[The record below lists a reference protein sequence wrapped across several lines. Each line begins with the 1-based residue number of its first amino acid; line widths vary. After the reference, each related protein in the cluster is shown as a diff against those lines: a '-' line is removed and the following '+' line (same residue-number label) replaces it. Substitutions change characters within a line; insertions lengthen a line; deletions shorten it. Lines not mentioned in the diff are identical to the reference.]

1 MNATP
6 SVSVPAAPAQASAA
20 GASGANNAAP
30 ADGSVVGEFAAMLE
44 ALSMTPPVGSTPLPA
59 AEIESDVAAGEEAG
73 ASEAA
78 GESGIAALASGW
90 PWLGLQVAA
99 PAEPASG
106 TTGTAG
112 TSAKDASPVEGL
124 TGRTTAPN
132 VAASTQPA
140 LQAAGAPAFPPRGGK
155 PSQAQAAD
163 AQLPLA
169 FAPTAET
176 ARAEK
181 PAPLTDAAS
190 SLAPTAAAI
199 SPSLSP
205 ATHAAPVH
213 QAALPSRPGEPA
225 FATDLAAEVR
235 VMVEGGLQE
244 AELSL
249 HPAELGPIQVQL
261 RVNGGSADIS
271 LVAANGF
278 TRDGLAQALPEL
290 REMLAS
296 QGLQLGQAGV
306 DAGRDGRGFDDA
318 QARQESRGQGS
329 AGPAREA
336 SVAPAAPRRVAAR
349 SLLDLYA

>member
-6 SVSVPAAPAQASAA
+6 SVASAPSA
-20 GASGANNAAP
+20 PGQAAAATGANNAAP
-30 ADGSVVGEFAAMLE
+30 ADGSAVGEFAAMLE
-44 ALSMTPPVGSTPLPA
+44 ALAMTPIA
-59 AEIESDVAAGEEAG
+59 APPQAAVAEVEGDAVAGEEAV

-99 PAEPASG
+99 PAEPA
-106 TTGTAG
+106 TG
-112 TSAKDASPVEGL
+112 TSAKDAAPVEGL
-124 TGRTTAPN
+124 TGRTSAPN
-132 VAASTQPA
+132 VAAATAPA
-140 LQAAGAPAFPPRGGK
+140 LQAAGAPDFATRGK
-155 PSQAQAAD
+155 ALPAQAAD
-163 AQLPLA
+163 AQLPLV

-190 SLAPTAAAI
+190 VLAPTAAAI

-278 TRDGLAQALPEL
+278 TRDGLAQALPQL

-306 DAGRDGRGFDDA
+306 DAGRDGRGFTDA
-318 QARQESRGQGS
+318 PPRQESRGPG
-329 AGPAREA
+329 A
-336 SVAPAAPRRVAAR
+336 SVSSRETGVVAPAPRRVAAR

>member
-1 MNATP
+1 MNATT
-6 SVSVPAAPAQASAA
+6 SVSCAPSAPPQACA
-20 GASGANNAAP
+20 ASGANHTAP
-30 ADGSVVGEFAAMLE
+30 GDGSAVGEFAAMLE
-44 ALSMTPPVGSTPLPA
+44 ALAMTPVAEPSQAVV
-59 AEIESDVAAGEEAG
+59 AEIEGDPVAGEEAG
-73 ASEAA
+73 ASEAG
-78 GESGIAALASGW
+78 GENGIAALASGW

-99 PAEPASG
+99 PEAPPPA
-106 TTGTAG
+106 TGTG
-112 TSAKDASPVEGL
+112 AKDAPSVQALAGQSG
-124 TGRTTAPN
+124 TQN
-132 VAASTQPA
+132 VAAATAPA
-140 LQAAGAPAFPPRGGK
+140 LQAAAAPDFAPRGK

-169 FAPTAET
+169 FAPVAESS
-176 ARAEK
+176 RAES
-181 PAPLTDAAS
+181 PAPLKDAAS
-190 SLAPTAAAI
+190 VLAPTAAAI

-205 ATHAAPVH
+205 ATPAAPAH

-235 VMVEGGLQE
+235 VMVEGGWQE

-261 RVNGGSADIS
+261 RVNGGSADIT
-271 LVAANGF
+271 LAAANGF

-306 DAGRDGRGFDDA
+306 DAGRDGRGFADA
-318 QARQESRGQGS
+318 QPRQENRGQGS
-329 AGPAREA
+329 AGPARETGA
-336 SVAPAAPRRVAAR
+336 APVAPRRVAVR

>member
-1 MNATP
+1 MNATS
-6 SVSVPAAPAQASAA
+6 SVAAPAAPAQASAA
-20 GASGANNAAP
+20 SSANNAAP
-30 ADGSVVGEFAAMLE
+30 ADGCAVGEFAAMLE
-44 ALSMTPPVGSTPLPA
+44 ALAMTPIAEPSPA
-59 AEIESDVAAGEEAG
+59 VVAEIEGDAVAGEEAG
-73 ASEAA
+73 AAPAA
-78 GESGIAALASGW
+78 GENGLAALASGW

-99 PAEPASG
+99 PTAPPAPAPA
-106 TTGTAG
+106 TAPATAPG
-112 TSAKDASPVEGL
+112 TSAKDAAPVEGL
-124 TGRTTAPN
+124 TDRT
-132 VAASTQPA
+132 AAATPS
-140 LQAAGAPAFPPRGGK
+140 LQDAGAPDLAPRGR

-163 AQLPLA
+163 TQLSLA
-169 FAPTAET
+169 FAPVPEKAS
-176 ARAEK
+176 RAEA
-181 PAPLTDAAS
+181 PAPLTDVAS
-190 SLAPTAAAI
+190 ALAPTAAAI

-205 ATHAAPVH
+205 MTHAAPVH

-278 TRDGLAQALPEL
+278 TRDGLTQALPEL

-296 QGLQLGQAGV
+296 HGLQLGQAGV
-306 DAGRDGRGFDDA
+306 DGGRDGRGFADA
-318 QARQESRGQGS
+318 QPRQENRGQG
-329 AGPAREA
+329 P
-336 SVAPAAPRRVAAR
+336 SVASRESSVAAAAPRLVVAR

>member
-1 MNATP
+1 MNATS
-6 SVSVPAAPAQASAA
+6 SVAAPAAPAQASAA
-20 GASGANNAAP
+20 SSANNAAP
-30 ADGSVVGEFAAMLE
+30 ADGCAVGEFAAMLE
-44 ALSMTPPVGSTPLPA
+44 ALAMTPIAEPPQAAV
-59 AEIESDVAAGEEAG
+59 AEIEVDAVADEEAG
-73 ASEAA
+73 AAPAA
-78 GESGIAALASGW
+78 GENGIAALASGW

-99 PAEPASG
+99 PTAPPAPA
-106 TTGTAG
+106 TAPG
-112 TSAKDASPVEGL
+112 TSAKDAAPVEGL
-124 TGRTTAPN
+124 TGRTGAAPP
-132 VAASTQPA
+132 SFQD
-140 LQAAGAPAFPPRGGK
+140 AGAPDLPPRGR

-163 AQLPLA
+163 TQLSLA
-169 FAPTAET
+169 FAPVPEKAS
-176 ARAEK
+176 RAEA
-181 PAPLTDAAS
+181 PAPLTDVAS
-190 SLAPTAAAI
+190 ALAPTAAAI

-205 ATHAAPVH
+205 MTHAAPVH

-278 TRDGLAQALPEL
+278 TRDGLTQALPEL

-306 DAGRDGRGFDDA
+306 DGGRDGRGFADA
-318 QARQESRGQGS
+318 RPRQESRGP
-329 AGPAREA
+329 GP
-336 SVAPAAPRRVAAR
+336 SVASHDSSITTAAPRRAAVR